1 MDIFIYFF
9 ERLNIPLDEV
19 EDALDEAL
27 GDLGEVT
34 GMGSGES
41 GSNIDL
47 EIADENDSRQVLTI
61 IRSVLGNL
69 SVPDSSII
77 EIEGVEHKVLE
88 T

>member
-77 EIEGVEHKVLE
+77 EIEGVEYKVLE